1 MSSYIVDSS
10 GRYVID
16 KDPNAVL
23 DYSIDWDAWVTP
35 LGVNIVSLDVIVNG
49 VTVVASFF
57 NGTVTTAYISGG
69 TVGEK
74 ATVTFRITTSGTPA
88 RVDDRTIYLK
98 IVER

>member
-16 KDPNAVL
+16 KDPDAEL
-23 DYSIDWDAWVTP
+23 DYSVDWDAWITP
-35 LGVNIVSLDVIVNG
+35 LGVNICFIGCDCKW
-49 VTVVASFF
+49 VTVASFF

-74 ATVTFRITTSGTPA
+74 ATRNIQNHYIRYQPV
-88 RVDDRTIYLK
+88 
-98 IVER
+98 